1 MGKRPN
7 IMQHITRMLS
17 IRFFIGLSP
26 PVRIGSACP
35 PVLRYHTCRLPLPV
49 VWKRNKYPSI
59 YQVQKNEK
67 TLTPNIKFFRK
78 KYNQKFDQNF
88 SNFYQKLRAAQ
99 RQLSENIN
107 IQSGE
112 NTKGELSYKEIK
124 SSPANSSRTSGVAKQ
139 NPNNSY
145 PFLIFSADTKG
156 SVNIPHP
163 NEDAQ

>member
-1 MGKRPN
+1 M
-7 IMQHITRMLS
+7 
-17 IRFFIGLSP
+17 
-26 PVRIGSACP
+26 A
-35 PVLRYHTCRLPLPV
+35 
-49 VWKRNKYPSI
+49 
-59 YQVQKNEK
+59 
-67 TLTPNIKFFRK
+67 RK
-78 KYNQKFDQNF
+78 Q
-88 SNFYQKLRAAQ
+88 LRAAQ